1 MESESA
7 YLSRRAREERLAAAT
22 ARHPKVRAVH
32 VDLAERYE
40 ARLRLA
46 ETEDR
51 PSAVHLVSAVT
62 DVSAA

>member
-7 YLSRRAREERLAAAT
+7 YLSRRVREERLAAAT

-46 ETEDR
+46 EDR
-51 PSAVHLVSAVT
+51 RSAVHLVSAVT